1 VVVDQTHILS
11 NRIKALERQEVARD
25 ASVEEHLSDHF
36 RVAVSCPPDARIH
49 VRGGNVWEGNDWFT
63 VGSGYHIESFTM
75 DFSDA
80 DTIENYDGSFANANY
95 YIGVIAIRAFYGLE
109 DHQVIGGGSEYATAS
124 AAEAYIEDTALL
136 DGPWRGVD
144 DSGGLPLV
152 GLVLRND
159 GRTGVA
165 GAVMPID
172 RVNRGRSYYWKDL
185 RPRHYTMFQID

>member
-1 VVVDQTHILS
+1 MVVDQTHILS

-109 DHQVIGGGSEYATAS
+109 
-124 AAEAYIEDTALL
+124 AYIEDTALL